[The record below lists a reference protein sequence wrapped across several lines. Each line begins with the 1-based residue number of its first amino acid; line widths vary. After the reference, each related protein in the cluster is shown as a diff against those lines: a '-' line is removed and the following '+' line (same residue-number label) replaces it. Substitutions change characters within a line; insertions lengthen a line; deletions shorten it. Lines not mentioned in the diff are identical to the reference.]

1 MAPGIKNNKSPYN
14 PNSNLFKGL
23 TRLLSGPISDY
34 RRQNPRQLKRYQL
47 DKYNFKSASGL
58 PFKKSSYSPFDN
70 IYASA
75 LANQARSERYI
86 DFDQMEYM
94 SIIAAA
100 LDIYADEMTSYT
112 PLKPMLNID
121 CPNEEIKG
129 IINHLIYEI
138 MNGEFNFPFWSRS
151 YCKYGDLFMYLDIE
165 DGEGIKHMVGI
176 PNNEIERLEGQ
187 DKSNPR
193 YVQYQWNTA
202 GLTLEEWQVAHFRI
216 QGNDK
221 HAPYGTSILDPV
233 RRIWRQYDLLK
244 NAMMA
249 YRIVRAPERRVV
261 YVDVGGIPDNEVEQ
275 YMQKIITEM
284 KKNIVID
291 ADSGQAD
298 IRYNPLSV
306 DEDIYIA
313 TRGGASAT
321 KIESLPGGSYIGDI
335 DDVKFLRDEL
345 VSGLKIPHSY
355 LMKSEGGD
363 EDKESL
369 AQKDIMFAKVIQ
381 KLQKGFCAEL
391 EKIARIHL
399 YALGYRGKDLLCFKL
414 SLNNPSKI
422 AELQELETWRTR
434 FDTAAAATEGYVSRR
449 WVARKLLGFTDEEF
463 LRNLREMWF
472 DKKFDAEI
480 AKLEAEMEEGGDIG
494 SVDDIFSDED
504 TDGEETEPTG
514 GAEEDETLL
523 AAPGKRYDEPYLT
536 PGSKGKL
543 YKKVASDKRRH
554 GARKRSMRSK
564 YSDETARNTSRN
576 VFKGKSGLD
585 TFAKGIYEKYEAS
598 YKQLIEEEKN
608 SKGTQ
613 ILDENQVFR
622 DNNDVKRLVE
632 ILDKSGLGKKDD

>member
-1 MAPGIKNNKSPYN
+1 MAPVKKNTRSPYN
-14 PNSNLFKGL
+14 PDSTLFKGL
-23 TRLLSGPISDY
+23 TRLLSGPIADY
-34 RRQNPRQLKRYQL
+34 RRQNPRQLKRFQL
-47 DKYNFKSASGL
+47 DKYRFKSAAGL

-70 IYASA
+70 IYANTQ
-75 LANQARSERYI
+75 ANQARAERYI
-86 DFDQMEYM
+86 DFDQMEYT
-94 SIIAAA
+94 SIIASAM
-100 LDIYADEMTSYT
+100 DIYADEMTSYT
-112 PLKPMLNID
+112 PLKPMLNIE

-129 IINHLIYEI
+129 VIHHLAFEI
-138 MNGEFNFPFWSRS
+138 MNGEFNFPFWARS

-165 DGEGIKHMVGI
+165 DGEGIRHLIGI
-176 PNNEIERLEGQ
+176 ANTEVERLEGQ
-187 DKSNPR
+187 DKTNPR
-193 YVQYQWNTA
+193 YVQFQWNSA

-298 IRYNPLSV
+298 IRYNPMSV

-313 TRGGASAT
+313 TRGGNT
-321 KIESLPGGSYIGDI
+321 GTRIDPLPGGTYTGDI

-345 VSGLKIPHSY
+345 ISGLKIPHSY
-355 LMKSEGGD
+355 LMKTEGGE

-391 EKIARIHL
+391 EKLARIHL

-449 WVARKLLGFTDEEF
+449 WVAKKLLGFTDEEF

-480 AKLEAEMEEGGDIG
+480 AKLEAAAEGEEGMGD
-494 SVDDIFSDED
+494 VDDIFDDAEEAAPDE
-504 TDGEETEPTG
+504 GE
-514 GAEEDETLL
+514 AEDETLL

-536 PGSKGKL
+536 PGAKGKK
-543 YKKVASDKRRH
+543 YKQVASDKRRH
-554 GARKRSMRSK
+554 GARRRSMRGK
-564 YSDETARNTSRN
+564 YADEMGRNTKRN

-585 TFAKGIYEKYEAS
+585 TFSRGIYEQYEAS
-598 YKQLIEEEKN
+598 YKQIIDEEKN
-608 SKGTQ
+608 SESPIIEEG
-613 ILDENQVFR
+613 QVLR
-622 DNNDVKRLVE
+622 DNNDIKHLIE
-632 ILDKSGLGKKDD
+632 SLDKSGLGRKDDET